1 MEGITELK
9 EKLEEDSKFRAL
21 FLEIEHLDD
30 AVAIARENGY
40 DISIDD
46 LEEDVELF
54 DNLIDISTGS

>member
-54 DNLIDISTGS
+54 DNLI